1 MPKKYVIGI
10 AVAALLAAGFSILF
24 LKKNARSGKN
34 AGEKSVSSVAIIPAD
49 SVPSGELP
57 LFVIPVTQPVAIA
70 GYFQFMDDLVQQYD
84 SLVPYPLSE
93 HLIVRANPWL
103 LDTLENTDYYRQME
117 RGNFV
122 PDQRK
127 MVVLQPGDTLLLP
140 SPKTAETLISKI
152 QNTRLDINIPAFQLR
167 IIEND
172 SILYTFPVRVGK
184 KQDKFLAMV
193 GREVDLRTQTGSGE
207 IVRINR
213 FPVFY
218 DPVTGQEF
226 KYTKRD
232 DRKTTRMPQIPWL
245 EPAIEGRRIGQMIHP
260 TTNPKTLGK
269 TASNGC
275 IGTREADAWRI
286 YYYAPVGTQVTIRY
300 DLMEITA
307 QGDTL
312 RWNDVYEHEKKGKKK
327 TYASVVFPAM
337 NNQNACWC
345 YP

>member
-10 AVAALLAAGFSILF
+10 AVFAVLAVGVSILIW
-24 LKKNARSGKN
+24 KKKASSGKN
-34 AGEKSVSSVAIIPAD
+34 AGEEPPSSAVIAPVD
-49 SVPSGELP
+49 SVPTGESP
-57 LFVIPVTQPVAIA
+57 LFVIPVAQPVVVA

-122 PDQRK
+122 ADQRK
-127 MVVLQPGDTLLLP
+127 MVVLHPGDTLSLP
-140 SPKTAETLISKI
+140 GPKTAETLLSKI
-152 QNTRLDINIPAFQLR
+152 QNTRLDINIPAFQLH
-167 IIEND
+167 IIEGD

-184 KQDKFLAMV
+184 KQDKFLAMA

-269 TASNGC
+269 AASNGC

-286 YYYAPVGTQVTIRY
+286 YYHAPVGTKVTIRY

-312 RWNDVYEHEKKGKKK
+312 RWKDVYEYEKKGKKK
-327 TYASVVFPAM
+327 TYASLGFPALSH
-337 NNQNACWC
+337 QNSCWC

>member
-1 MPKKYVIGI
+1 MPKRYVAGI
-10 AVAALLAAGFSILF
+10 AVIILLAVGVSILIW
-24 LKKNARSGKN
+24 KKNIRSDKI
-34 AGEKSVSSVAIIPAD
+34 AKSEPNLPIAITPTNPD
-49 SVPSGELP
+49 SVGESP
-57 LFVIPVTQPVAIA
+57 LFVIPVAQPVTIA
-70 GYFQFMDDLVQQYD
+70 GYFHFMDDVVQQYD

-122 PDQRK
+122 ADQRK
-127 MVVLQPGDTLLLP
+127 MVVLRPGDTLLLP
-140 SPKTAETLISKI
+140 GQKTAETLISKI
-152 QNTRLDINIPAFQLR
+152 QNTRLDVNIPALQLH
-167 IIEND
+167 IVEND

-184 KQDKFLAMV
+184 KQDKFLAMA

-269 TASNGC
+269 AASNGC

-286 YYYAPVGTQVTIRY
+286 YYYAPLGTKVTVRY
-300 DLMEITA
+300 DLVEITA

-312 RWNDVYEHEKKGKKK
+312 RWKDVYKYEKKGKKK
-327 TYASVVFPAM
+327 TYASLVFPTLSH
-337 NNQNACWC
+337 QNACWC